1 MRVKNSDFT
10 NLKMKTGTKGAIMQ
24 VKKLNYSVIRTARD
38 GVDELD
44 RVRREQGLSQMA
56 ISKLADMP
64 DVGQQYYR
72 MYRSGDVSISKY
84 LRFLRAAGY
93 ELMMIKRE

>member
-1 MRVKNSDFT
+1 
-10 NLKMKTGTKGAIMQ
+10 MKQLT
-24 VKKLNYSVIRTARD
+24 YSVIRTARD

-56 ISKLADMP
+56 ISRFANMP

-72 MYRSGDVSISKY
+72 MFRSGDITLSKY

-93 ELMMIKRE
+93 ELMMVRNEDAEGGG

>member
-1 MRVKNSDFT
+1 MRQLT
-10 NLKMKTGTKGAIMQ
+10 
-24 VKKLNYSVIRTARD
+24 YSVIKTARD

-56 ISKLADMP
+56 ISRLANMP

-72 MYRSGDVSISKY
+72 MYKSGDVTISKY
-84 LRFLRAAGY
+84 LKFLRAAGY
-93 ELMMIKRE
+93 DLMMVKREDQHIG

>member
-1 MRVKNSDFT
+1 MR
-10 NLKMKTGTKGAIMQ
+10 LKQ
-24 VKKLNYSVIRTARD
+24 LNYSVIRTARD

-44 RVRREQGLSQMA
+44 RVRREQGLTQME

-72 MYRSGDVSISKY
+72 MYRSGEVVLSKY

-93 ELMMIKRE
+93 DLIMIKRE

>member
-1 MRVKNSDFT
+1 
-10 NLKMKTGTKGAIMQ
+10 MKQ
-24 VKKLNYSVIRTARD
+24 VSYSVIRTARD

-44 RVRREQGLSQMA
+44 RVRREKGLSQMA
-56 ISKLADMP
+56 ISQLADMP

-72 MYRSGDVSISKY
+72 MYRSGDVTVSKF

-93 ELMMIKRE
+93 ELIMMRKE